1 MSTRETLSTS
11 GTLLAGLWMLAGLF
25 SDGWAHLN
33 VQSTQE
39 SFFTPSHLVIYSGFA
54 VAALVV
60 TRPLWGG
67 RPSMASVQRVPGML
81 AGLIGVLLF
90 GLGGAADLVWHE
102 TLGIEVSVEAL
113 LSPTHLLLLVGT
125 VLVLT
130 VPLVAAWQS
139 TPREAA
145 GWRSVGPAVA
155 AAGLGVAVLVFFTAY
170 AWGPLDPVPLQEIP
184 PAALD
189 EQAAGHLEAER
200 MLTSGLLTR
209 LLSTVV
215 LVAPLVGL
223 ARRWPLPVG
232 TVLVLV
238 TPSALGMA
246 VLFSDT
252 GLPVVAPTV
261 ATLVAAAATDVVIWR
276 LRPSPDRPWA
286 AIGVSGALPLLL
298 WTADLLALHLAA
310 GVTWPPELWMGT
322 IAMATVFGLLLG
334 LSAHAPVRSASVH
347 G

>member
-130 VPLVAAWQS
+130 VPLVAGWQS
-139 TPREAA
+139 TPREPL
-145 GWRSVGPAVA
+145 GGGRSA
-155 AAGLGVAVLVFFTAY
+155 
-170 AWGPLDPVPLQEIP
+170 P
-184 PAALD
+184 P
-189 EQAAGHLEAER
+189 
-200 MLTSGLLTR
+200 
-209 LLSTVV
+209 
-215 LVAPLVGL
+215 
-223 ARRWPLPVG
+223 
-232 TVLVLV
+232 
-238 TPSALGMA
+238 
-246 VLFSDT
+246 
-252 GLPVVAPTV
+252 
-261 ATLVAAAATDVVIWR
+261 
-276 LRPSPDRPWA
+276 
-286 AIGVSGALPLLL
+286 
-298 WTADLLALHLAA
+298 
-310 GVTWPPELWMGT
+310 WPPRGSAWLCWCSSPPTHGVRLIPSRCRRSHRPRST
-322 IAMATVFGLLLG
+322 SRPLATWRPNGCSPPG
-334 LSAHAPVRSASVH
+334 CSRDC
-347 G
+347 